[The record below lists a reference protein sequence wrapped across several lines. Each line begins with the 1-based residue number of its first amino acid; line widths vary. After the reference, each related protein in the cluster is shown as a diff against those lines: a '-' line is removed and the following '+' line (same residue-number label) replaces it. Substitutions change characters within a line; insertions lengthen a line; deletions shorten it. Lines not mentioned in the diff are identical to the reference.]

1 MEYWDGMNE
10 EKKRKLQVIIL
21 CVIFAVLLVM
31 GLWINLRRGIYVGE
45 DFLQRKNEYLYQKG
59 NNSITMVPQQGSA
72 QFEVFL
78 DGVKESAVMTWAEMD
93 SPYGKYQ
100 VTITFS
106 DGEVREGIWGRD
118 GELVGESGM
127 FLWMEGMFLGDEEAY
142 EITIET
148 SQSYGG
154 SQAHRVGKLA
164 LSNAFCKIAFG
175 EVNRSGSVGLV
186 LFGAFWYLVGA
197 VCFLFPEET
206 HFLFTRWRY
215 NQPELSDAGIWWE
228 KAGSVGVMI
237 LGAVFMLRLVVF

>member
-21 CVIFAVLLVM
+21 CVVFAVLLVM

-78 DGVKESAVMTWAEMD
+78 DGVKESAVMTWTETD

-118 GELVGESGM
+118 GELMGDSGM
-127 FLWMEGMFLGDEEAY
+127 SLWMEGMFFGEES
-142 EITIET
+142 ITITYET
-148 SQSYGG
+148 SQNYGM
-154 SQAHRVGKLA
+154 SQSPKVGKLTLA
-164 LSNAFCKIAFG
+164 NTFCKIVFEETTRA
-175 EVNRSGSVGLV
+175 GLV
-186 LFGAFWYLVGA
+186 RCVLLGAVFYIVGA
-197 VCFLFPEET
+197 LGFLFPEEM

-215 NQPELSDAGIWWE
+215 HQPELSDAGIWWE
-228 KAGSVGVMI
+228 KVGAVCLMVMGVVVMFMI
-237 LGAVFMLRLVVF
+237 LLF